1 MRMIDCFFDSL
12 AKTVHYTEQFK
23 QGRTPDYEEVRL
35 EIERA
40 LSEHALDYLKGGFSE
55 THYTV
60 ARYAVIAFIDEAM
73 LSSTWQHKDKWK
85 KELLQM
91 KFYQTVK
98 AGEEFFNKLNAL
110 SSMESVDKEIREVY
124 YYCLMLG
131 FCGKYFSPADQHKL
145 DELKNTNLLLLAGG
159 KDKLETLHTGTL
171 FPKAYIPKRK
181 SGNVIKHLNLNAF
194 YYGIPVLVLLGLFFW
209 FKMRIMEAANYLIS
223 TI

>member
-1 MRMIDCFFDSL
+1 MMDCFFDVL
-12 AKTVHYTEQFK
+12 ARTVHYREQFK
-23 QGRTPDYEEVRL
+23 QGSSPDYEEVRL
-35 EIERA
+35 EIDRA
-40 LSEHALDYLKGGFSE
+40 LSEHAMDYIKGGYSE
-55 THYTV
+55 THYSI
-60 ARYAVIAFIDEAM
+60 ARYAVIAFIDEAI

-98 AGEEFFNKLNAL
+98 AGEEFFHKLNML

-131 FCGKYFSPADQHKL
+131 FCGKYFDPADQHKL
-145 DELKNTNLLLLAGG
+145 AELKNTNLLLMVGG
-159 KDKLETLHTGTL
+159 KEKLETLHTEIL

-181 SGNVIKHLNLNAF
+181 SSGAVNHLNLSAF

-209 FKMRIMEAANYLIS
+209 FKMEILEVANYLLS